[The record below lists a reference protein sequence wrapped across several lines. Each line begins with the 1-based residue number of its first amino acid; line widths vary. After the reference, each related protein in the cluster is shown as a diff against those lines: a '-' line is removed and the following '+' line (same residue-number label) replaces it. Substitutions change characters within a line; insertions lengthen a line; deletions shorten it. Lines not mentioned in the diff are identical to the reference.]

1 MAKNERRRTEK
12 EVQKK
17 KMEEK
22 VPRSI
27 IHLAAFAIKFEKGTK
42 EEKSKR
48 AFEKEK
54 NARKLAPKRAFIY
67 ARERANA
74 REQRERHRRRDFLYF
89 LALSS

>member
-1 MAKNERRRTEK
+1 
-12 EVQKK
+12 
-17 KMEEK
+17 MEEK

-54 NARKLAPKRAFIY
+54 NARKLAPKERLY
-67 ARERANA
+67 TREK
-74 REQRERHRRRDFLYF
+74 EQTRVNRERHRRRDFLYF